1 MSSCVVIGLVILFF
15 ISRRRPELI
24 EALGHAFTEADAD
37 EPDTTQEDVR
47 RREDAAEERPRAP
60 E

>member
-1 MSSCVVIGLVILFF
+1 MIGLVILFI
-15 ISRRRPELI
+15 ISRRRPELV
-24 EALGHAFTEADAD
+24 EAMGHAFTEADAD

-47 RREDAAEERPRAP
+47 RREDRDVAEERPRAP